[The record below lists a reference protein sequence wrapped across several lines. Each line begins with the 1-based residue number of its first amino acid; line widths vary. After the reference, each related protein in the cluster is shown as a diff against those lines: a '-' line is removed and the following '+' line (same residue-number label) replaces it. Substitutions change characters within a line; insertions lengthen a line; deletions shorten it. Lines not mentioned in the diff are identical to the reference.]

1 MTSRK
6 PELIKKRA
14 NVGFVCS
21 AFCEQQQRERHNDD
35 SITGLTPP
43 VRTARHNVTCAPY
56 NKTAVLGLFCKV
68 YLLAG
73 QCRQFSQ
80 VAPKCI
86 ASMLCSRRVESEA
99 DDRAIIRWFPRNPGW
114 PPLSGRAP
122 ILINTHR
129 HFHTFDLAFFQD
141 TKFSTPKVHIFVTK
155 IAQFYLKQ
163 FLLI

>member
-35 SITGLTPP
+35 SITGLTQP

-56 NKTAVLGLFCKV
+56 NKTAVLGLFCKL

-73 QCRQFSQ
+73 QCSQ
-80 VAPKCI
+80 VSAMVQVHCI
-86 ASMLCSRRVESEA
+86 DALHCGRVESGA
-99 DDRAIIRWFPRNPGW
+99 DDRAIIR
-114 PPLSGRAP
+114 
-122 ILINTHR
+122 
-129 HFHTFDLAFFQD
+129 
-141 TKFSTPKVHIFVTK
+141 
-155 IAQFYLKQ
+155 
-163 FLLI
+163 